1 MTRLRNR
8 AAERPART
16 RRTGA
21 PVLAAVVL
29 CVIGATAEGAP
40 RGRPAAERESP
51 VPPGRAVVER
61 IAWQSTAQGGEL
73 VIDVR
78 GSVKYSTHVAAADPG
93 THLPPRAYVDLRP
106 ATMGAALA
114 RSPVAVNDSL
124 LRQIRVGQFDRETV
138 RIVVDLAEPA
148 AFRARTSEQPPRL
161 FLSLERGGEER
172 ASEAELAAGQ
182 HAPATAAPAA
192 EPGPGSGR
200 AVVSSPSPAPSAGRV
215 ARGAPSP
222 RPTATRAALRTPAP
236 RPSAPPS
243 PRPTAPPS
251 PAPSAPPEP
260 TPAPTPTS
268 IVPPIVPPVPPIV
281 PTTSVPP
288 RGIEGGAQHAAPTP
302 RGANAR
308 AVPGSRHY
316 TVVLDPGH
324 GGKDP
329 GAQGVG
335 GYEEKNITLAIAGL
349 VAERLRGDDRIRVL
363 LTRDDD
369 SFVSLEQRTAVANA
383 QGADLF
389 ISIHINAS
397 ENRELA
403 GIETY
408 TLNNTNDRA
417 TIRLAAL
424 ENGLTLA
431 GAAPGERDL
440 AYILSDLVQT
450 GKEDESIALAR
461 AVHGELFSYVHS
473 RWSDVTSLGV
483 KKGPFYVLVGAYM
496 PCVLVEVGFL
506 TNEREGQRIVGK
518 RYQQDVAE
526 GIAHG
531 VRRFL
536 ATAAANS
543 NL

>member
-1 MTRLRNR
+1 MRGIDRGTR
-8 AAERPART
+8 AAAAATRPDVS
-16 RRTGA
+16 GA
-21 PVLAAVVL
+21 LAAALGCVL
-29 CVIGATAEGAP
+29 CLIAVAAEGSP
-40 RGRPAAERESP
+40 RGRPAAAREIS

-61 IAWQSTAQGGEL
+61 IAWQSTAEGGEL
-73 VIDVR
+73 VVDVR
-78 GSVKYSTHVAAADPG
+78 GSVKYSTHVAPADPAAG
-93 THLPPRAYVDLRP
+93 LPPRSYLDLRP

-114 RSPVAVNDSL
+114 RSPVAVDDAL
-124 LRQIRVGQFDRETV
+124 LRRIRVGQFDRETV

-148 AFRARTSEQPPRL
+148 FFRVRTTEQPPQI
-161 FLSLERGGEER
+161 FLSLQRGGEEN
-172 ASEAELAAGQ
+172 ATEAELAAGRRGG
-182 HAPATAAPAA
+182 PTA
-192 EPGPGSGR
+192 GPGEPVPTAGR
-200 AVVSSPSPAPSAGRV
+200 ALASQPTPVPTAIHLAASAPSPAPTAV
-215 ARGAPSP
+215 HAAPG
-222 RPTATRAALRTPAP
+222 
-236 RPSAPPS
+236 PSA
-243 PRPTAPPS
+243 RTAPPPTPVQR
-251 PAPSAPPEP
+251 PAQVP
-260 TPAPTPTS
+260 TPAPTA
-268 IVPPIVPPVPPIV
+268 PPVV
-281 PTTSVPP
+281 PSTTEPAAKL
-288 RGIEGGAQHAAPTP
+288 GGEAPHAAPTP
-302 RGANAR
+302 RPNA
-308 AVPGSRHY
+308 VGKPVQSSRRY

-335 GYEEKNITLAIAGL
+335 GYEEKNITLTIAGL
-349 VAERLRGDDRIRVL
+349 VAERLHGDERIRVL
-363 LTRDDD
+363 LTRNDD
-369 SFVSLEQRTAVANA
+369 SFVSLEQRTAIANA

-389 ISIHINAS
+389 ISIHVNAS
-397 ENRELA
+397 ETRELA

-431 GAAPGERDL
+431 GASPGERDL

-531 VRRFL
+531 IRRFL